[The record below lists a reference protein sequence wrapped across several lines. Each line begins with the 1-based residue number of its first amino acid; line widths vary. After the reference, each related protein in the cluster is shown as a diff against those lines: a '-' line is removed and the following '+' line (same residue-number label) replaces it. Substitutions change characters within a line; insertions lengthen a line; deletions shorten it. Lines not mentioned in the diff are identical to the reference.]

1 MNYYN
6 VGRIINTHGIK
17 GEVKVVSVTDFP
29 KQRFQAGKIL
39 YLDRGP
45 RGRLKLQVDNARPQM
60 NLVLLHFKGYSNINE
75 VQFMK
80 GKRLQV
86 SEADMSA
93 QDLKP
98 GEYYFHQ
105 ILGLDVFDLQGRH
118 LGKIKN
124 IMKTGANDVW
134 VVARPHQKSLLLPK
148 IKPVIKEVDL
158 GRHLIKVQLMKGM
171 D

>member
-6 VGRIINTHGIK
+6 VGKVINTHGIK
-17 GEVKVVSVTDFP
+17 GEVKVASVTDFP
-29 KQRFQAGKIL
+29 QQRFQAGKTL
-39 YLDRGP
+39 YLKQGSH
-45 RGRLKLQVDNARPQM
+45 RLKLRIDGARPQM

-93 QDLKP
+93 KDLKP

-105 ILGLDVFDLQGRH
+105 ILGLDVFDLQGHR
-118 LGKIKN
+118 LGRIQK

-134 VVARPHQKSLLLPK
+134 VVARHHRKSLLLPK
-148 IKPVIKEVDL
+148 ISSVIKQVDL
-158 GRHLIKVQLMKGM
+158 KHHLVKVQLMKGM

>member
-1 MNYYN
+1 
-6 VGRIINTHGIK
+6 
-17 GEVKVVSVTDFP
+17 
-29 KQRFQAGKIL
+29 
-39 YLDRGP
+39 
-45 RGRLKLQVDNARPQM
+45 
-60 NLVLLHFKGYSNINE
+60 
-75 VQFMK
+75 MK

-105 ILGLDVFDLQGRH
+105 ILGLDVFDLQGHH

-158 GRHLIKVQLMKGM
+158 GHHLIKVQLMKGM